1 MGFIAFLLAS
11 FTLMHYLSPR
21 IAHDRYHLE
30 IIFQR
35 LYFLPIV
42 LGCLWFDL
50 RGGLITFC
58 VVLVLMIPHHVIH
71 WTGFTP
77 DALTRIMQTVVYL
90 VIAVVLGKTAA
101 LQKREQLKAKRAE
114 NLAAIG
120 KSLSGVAHDMKT
132 PLIAIGGFANLIKK
146 HFPPGNPD
154 HNKINIIISETA
166 RLEAMVNNMLDF
178 SRPLNLSRAEVDIC
192 SVIKECQEI
201 VEENA
206 KAHNVSIEAK
216 LDNAFSVIKVD
227 LMRIKQA
234 LLNILTNAVQA
245 CPEGGKVTIRSY
257 CKGKNLH
264 VDVIDCGCGIPLDMR
279 EAIFSPFFTTKRDG
293 TGLGLPLVKKI
304 VDAHGGTVQIIDNP
318 VNGLTF
324 RMVIPR

>member
-1 MGFIAFLLAS
+1 M
-11 FTLMHYLSPR
+11 
-21 IAHDRYHLE
+21 
-30 IIFQR
+30 
-35 LYFLPIV
+35 YFLPIV

-50 RGGLITFC
+50 RGGLITFSA
-58 VVLVLMIPHHVIH
+58 VLVLLVPHHVIH

-77 DALTRIMQTVVYL
+77 GALARIMQTVVYL
-90 VIAVVLGKTAA
+90 VIAIVLGKTTA
-101 LQKREQLKAKRAE
+101 LQKREHLKAKQAE

-120 KSLSGVAHDMKT
+120 KSLSGIAHDMKT

-146 HFPPGNPD
+146 HFPPGSPD
-154 HNKINIIISETA
+154 YSKIDIIISETA
-166 RLEAMVNNMLDF
+166 RLEAMVKNMLDF
-178 SRPLNLSRAEVDIC
+178 SRPLNLNRVEVDIC
-192 SVIKECQEI
+192 PVIKECQAI

-216 LDNAFSVIKVD
+216 LDNALTLIQVD
-227 LMRIKQA
+227 LTRIKQA

-245 CPEGGKVTIRSY
+245 SPEGGKVTICCY

-264 VDVIDCGCGIPLDMR
+264 VDVSDCGCGIPLQMR
-279 EAIFSPFFTTKRDG
+279 ESIFSPFFTTKKDG

-304 VDAHGGTVQIIDNP
+304 VDAHGGTLQIIDNP
-318 VNGLTF
+318 VKGLTF